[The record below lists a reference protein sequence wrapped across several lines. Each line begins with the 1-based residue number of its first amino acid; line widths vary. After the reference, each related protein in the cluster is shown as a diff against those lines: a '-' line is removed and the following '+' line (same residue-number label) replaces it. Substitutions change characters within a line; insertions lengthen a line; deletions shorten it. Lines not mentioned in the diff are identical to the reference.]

1 MTQEI
6 ENVPVVK
13 IALTKNVICREIHFK
28 KAGDKEPRH
37 NYAYDFNIITAK
49 GAIKIT
55 RGHESGLVE
64 SPQMTYVYAGVMD
77 EIEAVEDDTL
87 IFAIHI
93 LREEDG
99 TYAMP
104 DDVPLN
110 EEVKIYLDRLTVKE

>member
-6 ENVPVVK
+6 ENIPVVK
-13 IALTKNVICREIHFK
+13 IGLTKNVLVREILFQ

-37 NYAYDFNIITAK
+37 NYAYDFNIITARGK
-49 GAIKIT
+49 IKIT
-55 RGHESGLVE
+55 KNQESGTVTAPEL
-64 SPQMTYVYAGVMD
+64 TYVYAGVFD
-77 EIEAVEDDTL
+77 EIEALEDNTL

-110 EEVKIYLDRLTVKE
+110 EDVEIYLKRLTVKD

>member
-1 MTQEI
+1 
-6 ENVPVVK
+6 
-13 IALTKNVICREIHFK
+13 
-28 KAGDKEPRH
+28 
-37 NYAYDFNIITAK
+37 
-49 GAIKIT
+49 
-55 RGHESGLVE
+55 
-64 SPQMTYVYAGVMD
+64 MTYVYAGVMD

>member
-13 IALTKNVICREIHFK
+13 VGMTKNVLVREILFR
-28 KAGDKEPRH
+28 KAGDKEPKH
-37 NYAYDFNIITAK
+37 NYAYDFNIITARGK
-49 GAIKIT
+49 IKIT
-55 RGHESGLVE
+55 RGHESGTVTAPEL
-64 SPQMTYVYAGVMD
+64 TYVYAGVMD